1 MAQEVRFSPHLSVI
15 DENYDRFE
23 GNRRNKQQ
31 EKESKEELDKRRTQ
45 IGKVFLGFSW
55 IAPPNLPLSSLYRVR
70 QSHDLIR
77 VLQ

>member
-1 MAQEVRFSPHLSVI
+1 VI
-15 DENYDRFE
+15 DENYDGFE
-23 GNRRNKQQ
+23 GSQRNKQQ

>member
-1 MAQEVRFSPHLSVI
+1 VI
-15 DENYDRFE
+15 DENYDTFE

-45 IGKVFLGFSW
+45 IGKVLLGFSW
-55 IAPPNLPLSSLYRVR
+55 IAPPNHPLSGLYRVR
-70 QSHDLIR
+70 QSRDLIR